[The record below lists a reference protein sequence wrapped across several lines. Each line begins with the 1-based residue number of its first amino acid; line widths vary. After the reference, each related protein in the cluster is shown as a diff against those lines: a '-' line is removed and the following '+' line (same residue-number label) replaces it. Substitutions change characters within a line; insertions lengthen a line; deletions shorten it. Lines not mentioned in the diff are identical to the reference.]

1 MLSIDVAFAGKA
13 PRRSGVAIVV
23 DVLRASSTIVAALE
37 AGYRTVLCTATAERA
52 RELNGPGR
60 RLAGERN
67 CLAIDGFDRGNS
79 PVFSEPAGEARELV
93 LSTTNGTPALL
104 SAVSRAD
111 VVLVGALLNLRSLVE
126 AIPAGSEL
134 TVICAG
140 TGGRF
145 ALEDAYAAGRIVAQ
159 MAGPRSDAARAAERL
174 ADTYADSFEPLAE
187 SADAAA
193 LRATG
198 QAGDIAFC
206 ARESVASIVPV
217 ATAGPDGVT
226 RVTA

>member
-1 MLSIDVAFAGKA
+1 M
-13 PRRSGVAIVV
+13 
-23 DVLRASSTIVAALE
+23 
-37 AGYRTVLCTATAERA
+37 
-52 RELNGPGR
+52 
-60 RLAGERN
+60 
-67 CLAIDGFDRGNS
+67 
-79 PVFSEPAGEARELV
+79 V

-145 ALEDAYAAGRIVAQ
+145 ALEDAYAAGRIVARWRGRAP
-159 MAGPRSDAARAAERL
+159 MPRARRSGSRTRTRLARA
-174 ADTYADSFEPLAE
+174 LAE

-198 QAGDIAFC
+198 QADDIAFC
-206 ARESVASIVPV
+206 ARESVSSIVPRG
-217 ATAGPDGVT
+217 ARGP
-226 RVTA
+226 RRRHAWCRLKFR